1 MIGKLRPRDCYSINY
16 SIRWS
21 REWTRQRGTS
31 RPLEDLWTESQDR
44 SLNHRREQCQLLNGY
59 VPSSTTVRFIARC

>member
-21 REWTRQRGTS
+21 REWTRQRVTT
-31 RPLEDLWTESQDR
+31 RPPEDLWTESQDR
-44 SLNHRREQCQLLNGY
+44 SLNHRREQYQLLNGC
-59 VPSSTTVRFIARC
+59 VPSCTTVRFIARC